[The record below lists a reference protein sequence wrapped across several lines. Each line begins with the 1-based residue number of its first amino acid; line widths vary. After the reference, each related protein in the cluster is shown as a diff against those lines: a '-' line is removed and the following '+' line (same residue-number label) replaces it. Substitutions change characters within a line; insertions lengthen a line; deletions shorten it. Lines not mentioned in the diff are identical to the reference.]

1 MNRDPNGRAVRFEP
15 IGRMDTPERT
25 LAGWPP
31 AGDEYAAQV
40 EQCHTMGWTD
50 GLPVLPPTPERVDAL
65 LGPWIGRRHEPVS
78 TLPPAQGEA
87 TLETIA
93 ANCVLAGCIPD
104 HLPVV
109 VAAVQA
115 MADRRFNLDAAVT
128 GVNSVSPVVIVDGP
142 IVERLGFNSE
152 AGALTAGN
160 RANGAVGRA
169 VQLCIRN
176 IGGAGLGGIDAAT
189 HGHPGKYSY
198 LIAGWPAS
206 PWEPL
211 RTRLGFAAGDST
223 VTVYSAEAPLCIAD
237 MGHDDPLSILRT
249 IARSAA
255 IPGSY
260 NAYFRQELW
269 LVLSPEHAMRLAG
282 AGMEPDRIAAFI
294 HDQATIPA
302 GDLRGHGLYGFVDES
317 LPPTWIH
324 GAGDSD
330 RVSIVDGPDRVRLV
344 VAGGLYGAFTS
355 VLLGQGVS
363 VSRRV
368 EPW

>member
-1 MNRDPNGRAVRFEP
+1 
-15 IGRMDTPERT
+15 
-25 LAGWPP
+25 
-31 AGDEYAAQV
+31 
-40 EQCHTMGWTD
+40 MGWTD

-65 LGPWIGRRHEPVS
+65 LGRWIERRHELIAA
-78 TLPPAQGEA
+78 LPPAQGEA

-93 ANCVLAGCIPD
+93 ANCVLAGCVPD

-115 MADRRFNLDAAVT
+115 MAERRFNLDAALT
-128 GVNSVSPVVIVDGP
+128 GVNSVSPVVVVDGP
-142 IVERLGFNSE
+142 IVERLGFNSG

-160 RANGAVGRA
+160 RANATVGRA
-169 VQLCIRN
+169 VQLCVRN

-198 LIAGWPAS
+198 LVAGSPAS

-211 RTRLGFAAGDST
+211 RTRLGFAAEDSI

-249 IARSAA
+249 IARSVA

-260 NAYFRQELW
+260 NAYLRKELW
-269 LVLSPEHAMRLAG
+269 LVLSPEHATRLAG
-282 AGMEPDRIAAFI
+282 AGIGPDRIAAFI
-294 HDQATIPA
+294 HDHASIPA
-302 GDLRGHGLYGFVDES
+302 GELRDHGLYGFVDES
-317 LPPTWIH
+317 LPPTWID

-330 RVSIVDGPDRVRLV
+330 PISIVDRPDRVKVV
-344 VAGGLYGAFTS
+344 VAGGLYGGFTS

-363 VSRRV
+363 VSRRI

>member
-1 MNRDPNGRAVRFEP
+1 MVTPDGLRD
-15 IGRMDTPERT
+15 
-25 LAGWPP
+25 GWPP
-31 AGDEYAAQV
+31 AGDEHAALV
-40 EQCHTMGWTD
+40 EQCHSMGWTD
-50 GLPVLPPTPERVDAL
+50 GLPVLPPTESRVDAL
-65 LGPWIGRRHEPVS
+65 LGRWIERRHEVIA

-93 ANCVLAGCIPD
+93 ANCVLAGCVPD

-115 MADRRFNLDAAVT
+115 VAERRFNLDAAVT
-128 GVNSVSPVVIVDGP
+128 GVNSVNPVVIVDGP
-142 IVERLGFNSE
+142 IVERVGFNSA
-152 AGALTAGN
+152 AGALAAGN
-160 RANGAVGRA
+160 RANGTVGRA

-198 LIAGWPAS
+198 LIAGSPTS

-211 RTRLGFAAGDST
+211 RTRLGFAAGDSI
-223 VTVYSAEAPLCIAD
+223 VTVYSAEAPLSIAD
-237 MGHDDPLSILRT
+237 MGHDDARSILRT
-249 IARSAA
+249 VARSVA

-269 LVLSPEHAMRLAG
+269 LVLSPEHAMRLAD
-282 AGMEPDRIAAFI
+282 AGYGPVRIAAFI
-294 HDQATIPA
+294 HDRATIPV
-302 GDLRGHGLYGFVDES
+302 GELRGHGLYGFVDES
-317 LPPTWIH
+317 LPPTWID

-330 RVSIVDGPDRVRLV
+330 RISIVDGPERVRVV
-344 VAGGLYGAFTS
+344 VAGGLYGGFTS

-363 VSRRV
+363 VSRRI